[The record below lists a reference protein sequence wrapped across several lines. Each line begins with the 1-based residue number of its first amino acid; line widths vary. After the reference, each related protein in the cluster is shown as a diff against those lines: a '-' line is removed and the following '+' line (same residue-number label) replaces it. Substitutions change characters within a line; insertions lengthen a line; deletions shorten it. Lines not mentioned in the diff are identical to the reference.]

1 MPVKLAAWR
10 GTMVLLAL
18 VALVEMVA
26 LAAGRAWP
34 YALTAGAIACA
45 CVARARR
52 G

>member
-1 MPVKLAAWR
+1 M
-10 GTMVLLAL
+10 MVLLAL

-34 YALTAGAIACA
+34 YALVAGVTAYA